1 MISLKNEFVEPEKDQ
16 TSNKVCNDS
25 IDGGRKMKID
35 QAD

>member
-1 MISLKNEFVEPEKDQ
+1 MISFENKSVEPEKDQ
-16 TSNKVCNDS
+16 TSNKICNDS